1 MEKMTE
7 EEKKMMD
14 ELVEEIKKEK
24 KMKQTAPE
32 KDDKPY
38 ERIRQKS
45 VEDLKEEAREK
56 GMMKKP
62 YLERRRD
69 RIDKRKEDRAE
80 EKRIYKEEYKKHK
93 AEAIKKRAKRKAGE
107 RFKYTTREKVT
118 GSVKRPPATHKKR
131 KTYQTKKRQ
140 YKVINGKA
148 YPIANTHSNKKKTAS
163 HQYQPQR
170 PRGISFDDAL
180 GSFGQPQQQK
190 TTYKPVNFNT
200 QVDYGS
206 ALGGF
211 GSKKKKPI
219 DPFEKLF

>member
-32 KDDKPY
+32 KDAKQLEKEYY
-38 ERIRQKS
+38 EKNPEKQTAPEKDAKQL
-45 VEDLKEEAREK
+45 EKEYYEK
-56 GMMKKP
+56 NPEKKP
-62 YLERRRD
+62 YL
-69 RIDKRKEDRAE
+69 KRKHDEIKAIRAERKKDRAE

-93 AEAIKKRAKRKAGE
+93 MEAIKKRAKRKAGE

-118 GSVKRPPATHKKR
+118 GSVKRPPAMQKKR
-131 KTYQTKKRQ
+131 KTPKLQRSQ
-140 YKVINGKA
+140 R
-148 YPIANTHSNKKKTAS
+148 
-163 HQYQPQR
+163 QYQPQR

-180 GSFGQPQQQK
+180 GSFGQPQQRK

>member
-93 AEAIKKRAKRKAGE
+93 AEAIKKRAKRKAEE

-118 GSVKRPPATHKKR
+118 GSVKRPPAMQKKR
-131 KTYQTKKRQ
+131 KTPKYQRSQ
-140 YKVINGKA
+140 R
-148 YPIANTHSNKKKTAS
+148 
-163 HQYQPQR
+163 QYQPQR

-180 GSFGQPQQQK
+180 GSFGQPQQRK